1 MTLFNKLFGQKRTIQ
16 SPIFAKDFTKE
27 NYQLIALNEL
37 LNQVTDE
44 VKRESIEKDIML
56 LKYGIDG
63 ENNVYFELK
72 NSFLP
77 ILCLHD
83 VRIEYDDYVAQ
94 LDFVVISNKFTC
106 ILETKKLSGNISIDQ
121 DGNFVRTI
129 RNKNGREYKE
139 GIYSPVTQ
147 NTRHVDILKHV
158 LSKELKI
165 NNMPILSLV
174 VMANPKT
181 IIKKVK
187 CPAEIEKT
195 LIKFDQ
201 LKATLEKYQNDKA
214 NQYNLSEKDM
224 YSIAEL
230 LTKLNKPVDMNFETK
245 YQLAAEAAQ
254 CEVVEQVVSEVAQIK
269 GKDQVEAET
278 VRIESRREDSLLREE
293 LIAYRLKKSREENVK
308 AYYIFNN
315 NEMEEMIAK
324 YPRSEEELLKV
335 KGFGKIKVEKY
346 GEEIL
351 YIFESGNSPSK

>member
-1 MTLFNKLFGQKRTIQ
+1 MSLFNKLFGQKRIIQ
-16 SPIFAKDFTKE
+16 SPIFVKDFTKE

-44 VKRESIEKDIML
+44 VKKESIEKDIIL

-77 ILCLHD
+77 VLCLHD
-83 VRIEYDDYVAQ
+83 VRIEYGDYVAQ

-106 ILETKKLSGNISIDQ
+106 ILETKKLSGNINIDQ
-121 DGNFVRTI
+121 DGNFVRTMK
-129 RNKNGREYKE
+129 NKKGRDYKE

-147 NTRHVDILKHV
+147 NKRHVDILKHV
-158 LSKELKI
+158 LSNELKI

-181 IIKKVK
+181 IIKKIK

-195 LIKFDQ
+195 LIKYDQ
-201 LKATLEKYQNDKA
+201 LKDTLEKYQNDKA
-214 NQYNLSEKDM
+214 NQYNLAEKDM

-230 LTKLNKPVDMNFETK
+230 LIKLNKPIDINFEAK
-245 YQLAAEAAQ
+245 YQI
-254 CEVVEQVVSEVAQIK
+254 VVEAPQIK
-269 GKDQVEAET
+269 AEDQIVVET
-278 VRIESRREDSLLREE
+278 TQIESRRDESVLREE
-293 LIAYRLKKSREENVK
+293 LTAYRLKKSREENVK
-308 AYYIFNN
+308 AYFIYNN
-315 NEMEEMIAK
+315 NEMEDMIAK
-324 YPRSEEELLKV
+324 YPLTEEELLKV

-346 GEEIL
+346 GKEIL
-351 YIFESGNSPSK
+351 SVFEARYDHSK

>member
-1 MTLFNKLFGQKRTIQ
+1 MSLFNKLFGQKRTIQ
-16 SPIFAKDFTKE
+16 SPTFAKDFTKE
-27 NYQLIALNEL
+27 NHQLIGLNEL
-37 LNQVTDE
+37 FNQVSDE
-44 VKRESIEKDIML
+44 AKKELIEKDIML
-56 LKYGIDG
+56 MKYGIDG

-83 VRIEYDDYVAQ
+83 VRIEYDDFVAQ

-121 DGNFVRTI
+121 DGNFVRTMKS
-129 RNKNGREYKE
+129 KNGRDYKE

-147 NTRHVDILKHV
+147 NKRHVDILKHV

-181 IIKKVK
+181 IIKKTK

-195 LIKFDQ
+195 LIKYDQ
-201 LKATLEKYQNDKA
+201 LKNTLEKYQNDKT
-214 NQYNLSEKDM
+214 NQYDLPEKDM
-224 YSIAEL
+224 YRISEL
-230 LTKLNKPVDMNFETK
+230 LIKLNKSIDMNFEAK
-245 YQLAAEAAQ
+245 YQIVAEGPRIEMNDQ
-254 CEVVEQVVSEVAQIK
+254 IVSEAPRIYTVNQVTTEVTQSETR
-269 GKDQVEAET
+269 KDEA
-278 VRIESRREDSLLREE
+278 VLREQ

-308 AYYIFNN
+308 AYFIYNN

-324 YPRSEEELLKV
+324 YPRTEEELLKV
-335 KGFGKIKVEKY
+335 RGFGKVKVEKY
-346 GEEIL
+346 GKGIL
-351 YIFESGNSPSK
+351 DFFV

>member
-1 MTLFNKLFGQKRTIQ
+1 MSLFNKLFGQKRTVQ
-16 SPIFAKDFTKE
+16 SPTFAKDFTKE

-37 LNQVTDE
+37 LNHVTDE
-44 VKRESIEKDIML
+44 VKKEAIEKDIML

-83 VRIEYDDYVAQ
+83 VRIEYGDYVAQ

-121 DGNFVRTI
+121 DGNFVRTMK
-129 RNKNGREYKE
+129 NKNGRDYKE

-181 IIKKVK
+181 IIKKSK

-195 LIKFDQ
+195 LIKYDQ

-214 NQYNLSEKDM
+214 NQYDLAEKDM

-230 LTKLNKPVDMNFETK
+230 LTKLNKPVDMNFEAK
-245 YQLAAEAAQ
+245 YQLVAESPQ
-254 CEVVEQVVSEVAQIK
+254 IEVVDKVV
-269 GKDQVEAET
+269 AET
-278 VRIESRREDSLLREE
+278 VRIESRRDDSLLRAE
-293 LIAYRLKKSREENVK
+293 LAAYRLKKSREENVK
-308 AYYIFNN
+308 AYYIYNN
-315 NEMEEMIAK
+315 NEMEEMIEK
-324 YPRSEEELLKV
+324 CPRTEEELLKV

-346 GEEIL
+346 GKEIL
-351 YIFESGNSPSK
+351 NIFEVGLNHLN

>member
-1 MTLFNKLFGQKRTIQ
+1 MSLFNKLFGQKRTIQ
-16 SPIFAKDFTKE
+16 SPTFAKDFTKE

-37 LNQVTDE
+37 LNQVTNE
-44 VKRESIEKDIML
+44 VKKESIEKDIML

-77 ILCLHD
+77 VLCLHD
-83 VRIEYDDYVAQ
+83 VRIEYGDYVAQ

-121 DGNFVRTI
+121 DGNFVRTMK
-129 RNKNGREYKE
+129 NKNGRDYKE

-181 IIKKVK
+181 IIKKIK

-195 LIKFDQ
+195 LIKYDQ
-201 LKATLEKYQNDKA
+201 LKTTLEKYQNDKA
-214 NQYNLSEKDM
+214 NQYDLAEKDM

-230 LTKLNKPVDMNFETK
+230 LIKLNKPIDMNFEAK
-245 YQLAAEAAQ
+245 YQI
-254 CEVVEQVVSEVAQIK
+254 VVEASQI
-269 GKDQVEAET
+269 EAEDQIVAET
-278 VRIESRREDSLLREE
+278 TQIESRRDESVLREE
-293 LIAYRLKKSREENVK
+293 LTAYRLKKSREENVK
-308 AYYIFNN
+308 AYFIYNN

-324 YPRSEEELLKV
+324 YPRTKEELLKV
-335 KGFGKIKVEKY
+335 KGFGKLKVEKY
-346 GEEIL
+346 GEEII
-351 YIFESGNSPSK
+351 YI

>member
-1 MTLFNKLFGQKRTIQ
+1 MKK
-16 SPIFAKDFTKE
+16 
-27 NYQLIALNEL
+27 
-37 LNQVTDE
+37 
-44 VKRESIEKDIML
+44 ESIEKDIML

-83 VRIEYDDYVAQ
+83 VRVEYGDYVAQ

-165 NNMPILSLV
+165 NKPILSLV

-181 IIKKVK
+181 IIKKIK

-195 LIKFDQ
+195 LIKYDQ

-214 NQYNLSEKDM
+214 NQYDLAEKDM

-230 LTKLNKPVDMNFETK
+230 LTKLNKPVDMNFQAK
-245 YQLAAEAAQ
+245 YQFVAESPQ
-254 CEVVEQVVSEVAQIK
+254 IEGVDKVVKEVAQIEV
-269 GKDQVEAET
+269 KDQVDAET
-278 VRIESRREDSLLREE
+278 VRIESRRDDSLLREE
-293 LIAYRLKKSREENVK
+293 LTPYRLKKSREENVK
-308 AYYIFNN
+308 AYFIYNN

-324 YPRSEEELLKV
+324 YPRTKEELLKV
-335 KGFGKIKVEKY
+335 KGFGKLKVEKY
-346 GEEIL
+346 GEEIVC
-351 YIFESGNSPSK
+351 IFDSGINHFEIEI

>member
-1 MTLFNKLFGQKRTIQ
+1 MSLLNKLFGQKRTIQ
-16 SPIFAKDFTKE
+16 SPTFVKDFTKE
-27 NYQLIALNEL
+27 NHQLMSLNEIF
-37 LNQVTDE
+37 NSVADGEQKDN
-44 VKRESIEKDIML
+44 IERDIKL

-83 VRIEYDDYVAQ
+83 VRIEYGDYVAQ

-106 ILETKKLSGNISIDQ
+106 ILETKKLSGNISIDS
-121 DGNFVRTI
+121 DGNFVRTMK
-129 RNKNGREYKE
+129 NKYGKDYKE

-187 CPAEIEKT
+187 CPAEIEKA
-195 LIKFDQ
+195 LIKYDQ
-201 LKATLEKYQNDKA
+201 IKATLEKYQNDKS
-214 NQYNLSEKDM
+214 NQYDLAEKDM
-224 YSIAEL
+224 QGIAEL
-230 LTKLNKPVDMNFETK
+230 LVKLNTPIDMDFEAK
-245 YQLAAEAAQ
+245 YQIT
-254 CEVVEQVVSEVAQIK
+254 EVKVKSKEE
-269 GKDQVEAET
+269 
-278 VRIESRREDSLLREE
+278 SLLREE
-293 LIAYRLKKSREENVK
+293 LTAYRLKTSREENVK

-315 NEMEEMIAK
+315 AEMDELIVK
-324 YPRSEEELLKV
+324 YPITEEELLSV
-335 KGFGKIKVEKY
+335 KGFGKAKVEKY
-346 GEEIL
+346 GGAIL
-351 YIFESGNSPSK
+351 SIFNG